1 MLQILEKMKAVQE
14 KIRKDVAGL
23 IELKIEKRK
32 DTKENPRRTSTLR
45 ISKKKDQEPNIKNL
59 KRCTQLRHRDGP
71 MKKMTSQV
79 RRAQLLV
86 TTSVTKLVNYLVAIT
101 VSMTVA
107 MQLVVPH
114 RWKQKETPRINTDQ
128 QYPVRK

>member
-45 ISKKKDQEPNIKNL
+45 ISKKKDQEPNKKL
-59 KRCTQLRHRDGP
+59 K
-71 MKKMTSQV
+71 KKH
-79 RRAQLLV
+79 
-86 TTSVTKLVNYLVAIT
+86 TTSPPRWSNEEDDKPSKEGTTTSNYFC
-101 VSMTVA
+101 
-107 MQLVVPH
+107 
-114 RWKQKETPRINTDQ
+114 
-128 QYPVRK
+128 Y